1 MITLHHAPTTRSFRI
16 KWLLGELSL
25 PYQLKVRDFYNQERV
40 DPEFL
45 RLNPMGSFPA
55 LEDDELVLTE
65 SGAMVNHIVNRYGEG
80 KFRYP
85 AGSREAAQV
94 EDWMYWSEGLFAIH
108 QRYFW
113 DHCLPSPARIPDH
126 VPKVGEYGKRQAIK
140 YAHMLES
147 SLRDD
152 GFVVGDTLTGADFML
167 SFPVY
172 TANVAG
178 WFETLPKI
186 RAYAAR
192 LAARPA
198 FQQAIEDFAPYVEKM
213 FGAPAAFE
221 SFRDWETNWLER
233 LKL

>member
-1 MITLHHAPTTRSFRI
+1 
-16 KWLLGELSL
+16 
-25 PYQLKVRDFYNQERV
+25 
-40 DPEFL
+40 
-45 RLNPMGSFPA
+45 
-55 LEDDELVLTE
+55 
-65 SGAMVNHIVNRYGEG
+65 
-80 KFRYP
+80 
-85 AGSREAAQV
+85 
-94 EDWMYWSEGLFAIH
+94 
-108 QRYFW
+108 
-113 DHCLPSPARIPDH
+113 
-126 VPKVGEYGKRQAIK
+126 
-140 YAHMLES
+140 
-147 SLRDD
+147 
-152 GFVVGDTLTGADFML
+152 VVGDTLTGADFML